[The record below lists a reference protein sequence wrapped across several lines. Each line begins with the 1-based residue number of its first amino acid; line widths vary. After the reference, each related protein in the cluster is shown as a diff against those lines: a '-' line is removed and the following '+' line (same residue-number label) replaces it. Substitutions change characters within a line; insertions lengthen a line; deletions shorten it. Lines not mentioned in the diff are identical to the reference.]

1 MLFSSIT
8 FIIGFLPIVL
18 GIYYILL
25 IKNKKAKNVFLLLSS
40 LVFYAWGEPN
50 FVFVM
55 ILSILF
61 NWCFGLLIDRYR
73 ESKIKSK
80 IILFLMLT
88 FNLLI
93 LGFFKYLNFFIE
105 NINDFFNTSI
115 IVENIE
121 LPIGIS
127 FFTFQAISYVIDVYK
142 LDAKVQKNLLNMGL
156 YIAFFPQ
163 LIAGPIVRYK
173 TIAEQIDNRD
183 ENFEKF
189 SQGVIRFIKG
199 LAKKVLLSNSLA
211 IISDKAFGIIPEE
224 LSIVLAW
231 LGIISYTLQIYFDF
245 SGYSDMAIGLA
256 KMFGFELEENFNYP
270 YISKSITEFWR
281 RWHISLETWFRDYVY
296 IPLDR

>member
-93 LGFFKYLNFFIE
+93 LGFF
-105 NINDFFNTSI
+105 
-115 IVENIE
+115 
-121 LPIGIS
+121 
-127 FFTFQAISYVIDVYK
+127 
-142 LDAKVQKNLLNMGL
+142 
-156 YIAFFPQ
+156 
-163 LIAGPIVRYK
+163 
-173 TIAEQIDNRD
+173 
-183 ENFEKF
+183 
-189 SQGVIRFIKG
+189 
-199 LAKKVLLSNSLA
+199 
-211 IISDKAFGIIPEE
+211 
-224 LSIVLAW
+224 
-231 LGIISYTLQIYFDF
+231 
-245 SGYSDMAIGLA
+245 
-256 KMFGFELEENFNYP
+256 
-270 YISKSITEFWR
+270 
-281 RWHISLETWFRDYVY
+281 
-296 IPLDR
+296 